1 MVLAL
6 QEIIRKASD
15 NGTVYLKRSQKL
27 LGEMFVR
34 MLRKNSRETPNTDQW
49 QVWDV
54 GVPVS
59 ETFT

>member
-49 QVWDV
+49 QVWYV

>member
-34 MLRKNSRETPNTDQW
+34 MLRKNSRETPNTDRW

-54 GVPVS
+54 AVPVS